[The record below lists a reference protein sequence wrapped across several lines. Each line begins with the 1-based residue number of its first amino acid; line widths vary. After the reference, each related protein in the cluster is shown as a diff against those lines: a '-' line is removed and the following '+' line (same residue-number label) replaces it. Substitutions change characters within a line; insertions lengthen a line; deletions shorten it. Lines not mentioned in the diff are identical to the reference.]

1 MNTFEMFTELGFRHI
16 TDVQGYDHII
26 FLIALCGVYTFRDW
40 KKLLT
45 VITIFTITHSLS
57 LALAAFDVVKPKSE
71 YIEFLIPIT
80 ILLTAIYNVSKYG
93 LNRNGNAK
101 VYISGLFGLVHGF
114 GFSGFYRMIMMDAKP
129 WYESY
134 LPFNLGIEIGQ
145 IAIVLVVLLLS
156 AIFQQI
162 FKVTLKSWNIFI
174 GGGVSFISITLI
186 VKTWPF

>member
-1 MNTFEMFTELGFRHI
+1 MNTFEMFAKLGFRHI
-16 TDVQGYDHII
+16 TDIQGYDHII

-40 KKLLT
+40 KKVLA
-45 VITIFTITHSLS
+45 VVTIFTITHSLS

-71 YIEFLIPIT
+71 YIEFLIPVT
-80 ILLTAIYNVSKYG
+80 ILLTAIFNITKFG
-93 LNRNGNAK
+93 LNKKGNTK
-101 VYISGLFGLVHGF
+101 IFISGLFGLVHGF

-134 LPFNLGIEIGQ
+134 LPFNLGIELGQ

-174 GGGVSFISITLI
+174 AGGVSFISITLI
-186 VKTWPF
+186 VKNWPF